1 MLLDKIIK
9 SKKNYTDETIKKL
22 KHSNKKLI
30 IYGAGVYSYVLT
42 NYLKAKGIKIFKK
55 VVDES
60 FIQSDNLFG
69 IEVISINDILED
81 IDDYN
86 IVIGFTNYPQAIK
99 KLKKYGFKNIFVIDV
114 PNFLNIPQTFM
125 DYSFVSENKE
135 DFEKAYNF
143 FEDELSKRTFI
154 GAINTKLSG
163 DLSHIFNNTKI
174 DHLYFTKKN
183 FTKKKNEILL
193 DVGGFTGDT
202 VKDFHYITNGNYSHI
217 ISLEPFP
224 NIFHELKKTINTLQI
239 NDRCTPVQIGAW
251 NKKDILSFNN
261 TEMDIDSK
269 IELHGNSK
277 INVNTIDSILS
288 DINLSITYMKLD
300 INGAEYNA
308 LKGASETI
316 SKKRPFIAVKMHVK
330 EDFFRLPILLKKIA
344 PKIKLKLRQRN
355 YMSMMLV
362 LYAFFDD

>member
-9 SKKNYTDETIKKL
+9 SKKNYTDETIKIL

-30 IYGAGVYSYVLT
+30 IYGSGVYSYVLT
-42 NYLKAKGIKIFKK
+42 KYLKAKGIKIYKK

-60 FIQSDNLFG
+60 YKQSDNLFE
-69 IEVISINDILED
+69 IEVTLINDILD
-81 IDDYN
+81 NINDYN
-86 IVIGFTNYPQAIK
+86 IVIGLTNYPLAIK
-99 KLKKYGFKNIFVIDV
+99 KLKKYGSKNSFVIDV
-114 PNFLNIPQTFM
+114 PDFLNIPQTFM
-125 DYSFVSENKE
+125 KYSFVSENKE

-163 DLSHIFNNTKI
+163 DLSHILNNTKI

-183 FTKKKNEILL
+183 FPKKKNEILL
-193 DVGGFTGDT
+193 DVGGFTGDSI
-202 VKDFHYITNGNYSHI
+202 KEFHYITNGNYSHI

-224 NIFHELKKTINTLQI
+224 KLFNELKKTINTLQI

-261 TEMDIDSK
+261 TEMNIDSK

-288 DINLSITYMKLD
+288 DINLSVTYMKLD

-308 LKGASETI
+308 LKGASATI
-316 SKKRPFIAVKMHVK
+316 LKKKPFIAVKIHVK

>member
-154 GAINTKLSG
+154 GEINTKLSG

-224 NIFHELKKTINTLQI
+224 KIFHELKKTINTLQI